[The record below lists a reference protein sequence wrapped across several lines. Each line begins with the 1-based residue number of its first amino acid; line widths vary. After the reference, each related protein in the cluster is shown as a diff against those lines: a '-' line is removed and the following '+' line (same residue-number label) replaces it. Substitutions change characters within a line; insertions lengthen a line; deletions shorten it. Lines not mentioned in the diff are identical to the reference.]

1 MLELNKIVMYELW
14 YDHVKPRY
22 EEKSQLCYIN
32 TDSFLVYIKTDNI
45 YTDI

>member
-1 MLELNKIVMYELW
+1 MLELNKIVMYKLW